1 MNISSAQP
9 YFESNSTSIT
19 FKDVPN
25 PIANFFAMWFAH
37 DDTALEINETIHKS
51 RAFNAVS
58 NGTASTSLAKQ
69 QLEYAPFDAPTKI
82 TQPAA
87 ARGNLTIQPISHNA
101 PEFSVDHAT
110 HVGL

>member
-1 MNISSAQP
+1 MTARWRSVLPGPQYFELLNSPLSQAPAMNISSAQP

-51 RAFNAVS
+51 RAFNAVEVV
-58 NGTASTSLAKQ
+58 
-69 QLEYAPFDAPTKI
+69 LEWCVPDLRH
-82 TQPAA
+82 QGVE
-87 ARGNLTIQPISHNA
+87 RH
-101 PEFSVDHAT
+101 SVNIA
-110 HVGL
+110 G